1 MWQGEIS
8 NDFTCRASGSIPT
21 LVLEEYAH
29 RSLIPTA
36 PELDARG
43 SQSLSSHSNND
54 SQDLSH
60 RASVSPAISS
70 IIDQDVSRS
79 LLETDSSIE
88 TSSELVLS
96 SNSSPLPSPDESP
109 YGGPRAFGGILAS
122 VNTLYSLPIK
132 QTSRNAELLH
142 YCMLKA
148 PIYIHLI
155 LTLVKSIVMSLR
167 TLSPSTGKTSR
178 CYSKERCYHG

>member
-1 MWQGEIS
+1 VWQGETS
-8 NDFTCRASGSIPT
+8 DDFTCRASGSIPT

-29 RSLIPTA
+29 GLPIPTA

-43 SQSLSSHSNND
+43 PQSLSSHSNND
-54 SQDLSH
+54 SQNPSH
-60 RASVSPAISS
+60 RASVSPAISA
-70 IIDQDVSRS
+70 IIHQDVSS
-79 LLETDSSIE
+79 YFLETNSSIE
-88 TSSELVLS
+88 TSNELVFS
-96 SNSSPLPSPDESP
+96 SNPSPLPSPDESP
-109 YGGPRAFGGILAS
+109 YGSPRAFGGILTS

-142 YCMLKA
+142 YCMLKTL
-148 PIYIHLI
+148 IYIRLI
-155 LTLVKSIVMSLR
+155 LTLVKSTVMSLH